1 MERSNCATA
10 YLGFGRIHFNIAAS
24 DAQEPLSLFTE
35 CAVGSFDMSDAT
47 RIPVSHRM
55 ACSRPKQP
63 KPIVEIS
70 DDRRPSRD
78 LALDQPEK
86 WLRAELVINLQT
98 AKVLG
103 LDVPPML
110 LACTD
115 EVIE

>member
-1 MERSNCATA
+1 MVRRRT
-10 YLGFGRIHFNIAAS
+10 LGFGRIYFNIAAG

-35 CAVGSFDMSDAT
+35 CAV
-47 RIPVSHRM
+47 RLRH
-55 ACSRPKQP
+55 
-63 KPIVEIS
+63 E
-70 DDRRPSRD
+70 
-78 LALDQPEK
+78 DQPEK

-98 AKVLG
+98 AEVLG

>member
-1 MERSNCATA
+1 VRGWFFRHERRYPNSSFASNGLFASKATQTDCRDLA
-10 YLGFGRIHFNIAAS
+10 DGL
-24 DAQEPLSLFTE
+24 
-35 CAVGSFDMSDAT
+35 
-47 RIPVSHRM
+47 
-55 ACSRPKQP
+55 
-63 KPIVEIS
+63 

-103 LDVPPML
+103 LDVAPML

>member
-1 MERSNCATA
+1 VRGWFFRQERRYPNSSFASNGLFASKATQTDCRDLA
-10 YLGFGRIHFNIAAS
+10 DGL
-24 DAQEPLSLFTE
+24 
-35 CAVGSFDMSDAT
+35 
-47 RIPVSHRM
+47 
-55 ACSRPKQP
+55 
-63 KPIVEIS
+63 

-86 WLRAELVINLQT
+86 WLRAELVNLQT

>member
-1 MERSNCATA
+1 
-10 YLGFGRIHFNIAAS
+10 
-24 DAQEPLSLFTE
+24 
-35 CAVGSFDMSDAT
+35 
-47 RIPVSHRM
+47 M

-70 DDRRPSRD
+70 PMAWMNRRPSRD

>member
-1 MERSNCATA
+1 
-10 YLGFGRIHFNIAAS
+10 
-24 DAQEPLSLFTE
+24 
-35 CAVGSFDMSDAT
+35 
-47 RIPVSHRM
+47 M

-63 KPIVEIS
+63 KPIVEILADGL

>member
-1 MERSNCATA
+1 
-10 YLGFGRIHFNIAAS
+10 
-24 DAQEPLSLFTE
+24 
-35 CAVGSFDMSDAT
+35 
-47 RIPVSHRM
+47 M
-55 ACSRPKQP
+55 ACSRPKQA
-63 KPIVEIS
+63 KTDCRDLADGL

-98 AKVLG
+98 KVLG

>member
-1 MERSNCATA
+1 
-10 YLGFGRIHFNIAAS
+10 
-24 DAQEPLSLFTE
+24 
-35 CAVGSFDMSDAT
+35 
-47 RIPVSHRM
+47 M

-70 DDRRPSRD
+70 PMAWMIGVHR
-78 LALDQPEK
+78 ALDQPEK